1 MVTDLNPKPMPC
13 DILFADPDGCWER
26 VICDDAVTQRL
37 GALEKK
43 MSDLDEKLN
52 AMEGTLSQLGGRL
65 EAIMKALESVRA
77 NMVRAEDLNRVQRDL
92 KDALPTQTR
101 RFWH

>member
-1 MVTDLNPKPMPC
+1 MDADINPKPMPC

-26 VICDDAVTQRL
+26 VVCDDGVVQRL
-37 GALEKK
+37 GDMEKK
-43 MSDLDEKLN
+43 MSDLDQKLA
-52 AMEGTLSQLGGRL
+52 AMEATLGRLGGRL

-92 KDALPTQTR
+92 KDALPTQPR